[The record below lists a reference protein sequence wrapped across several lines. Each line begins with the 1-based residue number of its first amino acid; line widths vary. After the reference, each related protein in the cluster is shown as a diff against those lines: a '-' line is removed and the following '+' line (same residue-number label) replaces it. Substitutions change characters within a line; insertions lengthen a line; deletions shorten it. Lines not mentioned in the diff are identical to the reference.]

1 MHISKSKRCFN
12 VKSPTYYFH
21 IKTNGM
27 ANFQICISV
36 PLSFKR
42 CGKQYT
48 DKTVDS
54 FRTRWNNYKT
64 DGKKA
69 GKGNIGSFKQQFLQ
83 SHFLEDYRHGFL
95 KDAEVILTVNKKLSQ
110 ALREK
115 CLYSEL
121 FWSVFSRIWTE
132 YGKIRSTSTYS
143 VRMRE
148 NTNQNN
154 PEYEYFL

>member
-1 MHISKSKRCFN
+1 
-12 VKSPTYYFH
+12 
-21 IKTNGM
+21 M

-69 GKGNIGSFKQQFLQ
+69 GKGNIRSFKQQFLQ

>member
-1 MHISKSKRCFN
+1 
-12 VKSPTYYFH
+12 
-21 IKTNGM
+21 M

-64 DGKKA
+64 DGSKA

-115 CLYSEL
+115 CLCSEL
-121 FWSVFSRIWTE
+121 FWSAFSRIWTE
-132 YGKIRSTSTYS
+132 YGKILCVCRYS
-143 VRMRE
+143 VQLQE
-148 NTNQNN
+148 NVDHNN
-154 PEYEYFL
+154 SQYFLRSVKLIP